1 MCSVTYE
8 VWDLQSVR
16 HVKCK
21 SSVPP
26 LRDIQSVEP
35 SMKPLKSACSC
46 TQLTHDEDS
55 FEEEDGDYY
64 DNEEGHNDHDDYKI
78 KIPCH
83 ISMFDFQWE
92 LCEMLLV

>member
-1 MCSVTYE
+1 MYE
-8 VWDLQSVR
+8 VWNLQSVR

-46 TQLTHDEDS
+46 TQLTHDDDS
-55 FEEEDGDYY
+55 YEKEDGDDY
-64 DNEEGHNDHDDYKI
+64 DDEEDHNDNDDNATKI
-78 KIPCH
+78 SCH
-83 ISMFDFQWE
+83 VSKFDFQWE
-92 LCEMLLV
+92 LCGMLLV